1 MFGARQHGSTSSS
14 KVRQTDWMTKVGV
27 HHQEGS
33 VSPDGQLAFNP
44 VRRNGVP
51 AVAVTRLSGT
61 SLKVA

>member
-1 MFGARQHGSTSSS
+1 
-14 KVRQTDWMTKVGV
+14 MTKVGV
-27 HHQEGS
+27 HDQEGS